1 MNLERIGLC
10 FGLSVAV
17 MACADEA
24 SPGGGRLCP
33 ACTPQTGGET
43 TDFGGGQENCRETVE
58 PASPSILD
66 EYQVEAAIAA
76 VAEPLVTTF
85 RWNPLF
91 TGAEARAD
99 TSLHVAFRLGTAAYE
114 SIGVE
119 ASNACRNKVKIPV
132 TADLTT
138 TDGAVAASLRGWLG
152 KEQGDLVWR
161 MRARTDL
168 AEVQGSPPIQTDQ
181 TYRHVGDL
189 ELTLTDYPTGWHGNL
204 TAALVYFL
212 DDSVSADTVQTA
224 MGLPSTRDDGLFL
237 GWFPADACKGW
248 GFRVDAETPHPW
260 LGGQSPQ
267 SALGAAIAALPAQ
280 AGARWL
286 DGTTTELFTTADAPA
301 PVTTCLYD
309 YFGNPRFALDAPIH
323 LRSADGR
330 LDAAFAAAHDLEMIG
345 VTGAPSSLAIHR
357 EWDSLSAAEA
367 KELGVLSG
375 INLADGELAN
385 VELETH
391 YQWDQGLVTGGGIL
405 DIHGAEARIDC
416 IAWPPGSE
424 YYVSRCRQPTP

>member
-24 SPGGGRLCP
+24 SPGGRLCP
-33 ACTPQTGGET
+33 TCTPQTGGET

-76 VAEPLVTTF
+76 VTEPLVTTF

-99 TSLHVAFRLGTAAYE
+99 TSLHIAFRLETASYE

-138 TDGAVAASLRGWLG
+138 TDGAVAASLRGWLD
-152 KEQGDLVWR
+152 KAQGDLVWR
-161 MRARTDL
+161 MRARADL
-168 AEVQGSPPIQTDQ
+168 AEVEGNPPIQTDQ
-181 TYRHVGDL
+181 TYPHVGDL
-189 ELTLTDYPTGWHGNL
+189 ELTLTNYPTGWHGNL
-204 TAALVYFL
+204 TASLVYFL
-212 DDSVSADTVQTA
+212 DGPMSADTVQAA
-224 MGLPSTRDDGLFL
+224 MVLPSTRYESLLL
-237 GWFPADACKGW
+237 GSFPADVCGGW
-248 GFRVDAETPHPW
+248 GFPVDAETPHPW

-267 SALGAAIAALPAQ
+267 SALAAAIAALPAQ
-280 AGARWL
+280 AGARWV
-286 DGTTTELFTTADAPA
+286 DGTTTELFTTADAPV
-301 PVTTCLYD
+301 PVTTCLHD
-309 YFGNPRFALDAPIH
+309 HFGNPRFLIDLPTH
-323 LRSADGR
+323 LRSTDSR
-330 LDAAFAAAHDLEMIG
+330 LDATFAASHELEMIG
-345 VTGAPSSLAIHR
+345 VTGAPSSLAIYR
-357 EWDSLSAAEA
+357 QWDSLSATEV
-367 KELGVLSG
+367 KELGVFSG
-375 INLADGELAN
+375 LNLADGELAN
-385 VELETH
+385 VDLEAH

-405 DIHGAEARIDC
+405 DIYGNETRIDC